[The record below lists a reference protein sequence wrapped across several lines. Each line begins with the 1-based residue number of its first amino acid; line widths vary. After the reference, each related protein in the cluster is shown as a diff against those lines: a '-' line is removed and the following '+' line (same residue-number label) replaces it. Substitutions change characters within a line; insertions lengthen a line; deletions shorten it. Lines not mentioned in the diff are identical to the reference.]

1 MDQCPR
7 CGESDKR
14 YFVVNEAR
22 SLCRKCLT
30 YQGNEGE
37 AIFADDVVEPVLAY
51 ALTEAQV
58 SCSQAIERASRKGD
72 VLVYAICG
80 AGKTE
85 LVIETIRS
93 ALDRK
98 LTVGIAVARRQVV
111 LQLHERLRVIF
122 PELLVTAVCEGHT
135 AEINGHLIVCT
146 THQLFRYP
154 QFFDV
159 LILDEPDAFPFSSD
173 ATLQGFAR
181 MACRGTSIYLT
192 ATPSQKLKDKVKGGN
207 MSEVNL
213 FVRPHGFP
221 LSTPQVKCGM
231 HYVQV
236 IILQRWL
243 AKRTKQALVFV
254 PSLHLGNKLAIL
266 LRLPFVYAACDQ
278 LDETIRLFK
287 RGELQFML
295 CTTVLERGVTF
306 SGIDVCVMHADH
318 RVFSHASLIQIAGRV
333 GRSFSDPEGEVL
345 FLCGQ
350 KTRNIEACLRDIQQ
364 ANVSCVS
371 RHLSMA

>member
-7 CGESDKR
+7 CGERDKR
-14 YFVVNEAR
+14 YFLVNQTR
-22 SLCRKCLT
+22 CLCRKCLT
-30 YQGNEGE
+30 YQGDEGE
-37 AIFADDVVEPVLAY
+37 AVFADDVVEPVLSY
-51 ALTEAQV
+51 ALTEAQIK
-58 SCSQAIERASRKGD
+58 CSHAIEMASRDKD

-98 LTVGIAVARRQVV
+98 LTVGMAVARRQVV
-111 LQLHERLRVIF
+111 LQLYERLKVIF
-122 PELLVTAVCEGHT
+122 PELVVTAVCEGYTT
-135 AEINGHLIVCT
+135 AINGHLIVCT
-146 THQLFRYP
+146 THQLFRYH

-173 ATLQGFAR
+173 ETLQGFAR
-181 MACRGTSIYLT
+181 IACRGTSIYLT
-192 ATPSQKLKDKVKGGN
+192 ATPSKDLKDRVKAGR
-207 MSEVNL
+207 MCEVNL

-221 LSTPQVKCGM
+221 LSVPKVKIGM

-254 PSLHLGNKLAIL
+254 PSIHLGNQLSKLLKI
-266 LRLPFVYAACDQ
+266 PFVYAGYEQ
-278 LDETIRLFK
+278 LDSQVRAFK
-287 RGELQFML
+287 QGLLQCL
-295 CTTVLERGVTF
+295 ICTTVLERGVTF

-318 RVFSHASLIQIAGRV
+318 RVYTHASLIQIAGRV

-350 KTRNIEACLRDIQQ
+350 NTRNIEACLWDIQQ
-364 ANVSCVS
+364 ANASCVS
-371 RHLSMA
+371 NRSSMA